1 MAIEVSL
8 ILYDYSV
15 VAVDSHRTIIVGDR
29 KGEDLPVKLFL
40 ALYSSIEFDYTFY
53 GNSYTISVLSVGDI

>member
-1 MAIEVSL
+1 VAIEVSL

-53 GNSYTISVLSVGDI
+53 GKSYTISVLSVGDI